1 MLKFLVKGQKIELLE
16 REVVAEE
23 QIAFSS
29 ICFVFSDNWKGLDK
43 TVQFTQK
50 DSIYHVHLGRD
61 IIAHCFVPAE
71 LQQGLVQISVFG
83 YAIDGAV
90 RATTVPID
98 MRIHKSGFSESGSTP
113 VPPTPDLYVQLLQQL
128 EEKAAALENGKD
140 GASAYDLAVQ
150 HGFSG
155 TEEQWL
161 ASLQGAKGDTGDTG
175 AQGLQGDKGDK
186 GDKGDPGVQGLP
198 GEKGDRGETGAQ
210 GEKGE
215 KGDAGADGFSPTA
228 TVVKSGSVVTITI
241 TDKNGTTTATLTE
254 GADVD
259 LTPYVTLAYANT
271 TFATIA
277 NVAEQEERIANLSN
291 QFTASDQAINK
302 SMDALDVRVATL
314 ESKMQTVESTLGDI
328 QTALASIVEVE

>member
-1 MLKFLVKGQKIELLE
+1 MLVFRIIGQQIELDHKE
-16 REVVAEE
+16 IVADE
-23 QIAFSS
+23 QIAFVDLLFLFTPEWEE
-29 ICFVFSDNWKGLDK
+29 IDK
-43 TVQFTQK
+43 VVQFEQN
-50 DSIYHVHLGRD
+50 DGVYNVHIGKG
-61 IIAHCFVPAE
+61 IIAQCTLPAE
-71 LQQGLVQISVFG
+71 ITTGRTSISVFG
-83 YAIDGAV
+83 YHNEI
-90 RATTVPID
+90 RATTASLEF
-98 MRIHKSGFSESGSTP
+98 RICRSGFSSSGSTTI
-113 VPPTPDLYVQLLQQL
+113 PPTPDLYAQLLQQL
-128 EEKAAALENGKD
+128 EEKAASLENGKD
-140 GASAYDLAVQ
+140 GASAYELAVQ

-161 ASLQGAKGDTGDTG
+161 ASLQGAKGDTG
-175 AQGLQGDKGDK
+175 AQGLQGDK

-198 GEKGDRGETGAQ
+198 GEKGDKGETGAQ

-215 KGDAGADGFSPTA
+215 KGDTGADGFSPTA

-259 LTPYVTLAYANT
+259 LSAYVTLEYANT
-271 TFATIA
+271 TFATID

-328 QTALASIVEVE
+328 QTILASIVEVSE

>member
-1 MLKFLVKGQKIELLE
+1 M
-16 REVVAEE
+16 
-23 QIAFSS
+23 
-29 ICFVFSDNWKGLDK
+29 
-43 TVQFTQK
+43 
-50 DSIYHVHLGRD
+50 HLGRD

-83 YAIDGAV
+83 YAIDGAI

-98 MRIHKSGFSESGSTP
+98 MRIHKSGFSESGSIP
-113 VPPTPDLYVQLLQQL
+113 VPPTPDLYTQLLQKL
-128 EEKAAALENGKD
+128 DEKAASLENGKD
-140 GASAYDLAVQ
+140 GASAYELAVQ

-161 ASLQGAKGDTGDTG
+161 ASLQGAKGDTG
-175 AQGLQGDKGDK
+175 AQGLQ

-198 GEKGDRGETGAQ
+198 GEKG
-210 GEKGE
+210 E
-215 KGDAGADGFSPTA
+215 KGDTGADGFSPTA

-254 GADVD
+254 GANVD

-277 NVAEQEERIANLSN
+277 NVAEQEERIADLSN
-291 QFTASDQAINK
+291 RFTASDQAINK
-302 SMDALDVRVATL
+302 SMDALDVRAATL

-328 QTALASIVEVE
+328 QTALASIVEVSE

>member
-1 MLKFLVKGQKIELLE
+1 ME
-16 REVVAEE
+16 
-23 QIAFSS
+23 
-29 ICFVFSDNWKGLDK
+29 DNWKALDK
-43 TVQFTQK
+43 IVQFTQK

-113 VPPTPDLYVQLLQQL
+113 VPPTPDLYAQLLQKL
-128 EEKAAALENGKD
+128 DEKAASLENGKD
-140 GASAYDLAVQ
+140 GASAYELAVQ

-161 ASLQGAKGDTGDTG
+161 ASLQGVKGDTGD
-175 AQGLQGDKGDK
+175 
-186 GDKGDPGVQGLP
+186 
-198 GEKGDRGETGAQ
+198 TGAQ

-215 KGDAGADGFSPTA
+215 KGDTGAQGLPGEKGEKGDTGEQGIPGEKGDTGADGFSPIA
-228 TVVKSGSVVTITI
+228 TVTKSGSLITITI

-259 LTPYVTLAYANT
+259 LSAYVTLEYANT
-271 TFATIA
+271 
-277 NVAEQEERIANLSN
+277 N
-291 QFTASDQAINK
+291 FTLIDKTNELETKITALET
-302 SMDALDVRVATL
+302 SM
-314 ESKMQTVESTLGDI
+314 GDI
-328 QTALASIVEVE
+328 QTALAAIVEVET

>member
-29 ICFVFSDNWKGLDK
+29 ICFIFSDNWKGLDK
-43 TVQFTQK
+43 TVQFTQE
-50 DSIYHVHLGRD
+50 DSIYHMHLGRD
-61 IIAHCFVPAE
+61 IIAHCFVPTE
-71 LQQGLVQISVFG
+71 LQQGLVHISVFG

-90 RATTVPID
+90 RATTIPID

-113 VPPTPDLYVQLLQQL
+113 IPPTPDLYAQLLQQL
-128 EEKAAALENGKD
+128 EEKAASLENGKD
-140 GASAYDLAVQ
+140 GASAYELAVQ

-161 ASLQGAKGDTGDTG
+161 ASLQGAKGDTG
-175 AQGLQGDKGDK
+175 AQGLQGDK

-198 GEKGDRGETGAQ
+198 GEKGDKGETGAQ

-215 KGDAGADGFSPTA
+215 KGDTGADGFSPTA

-259 LTPYVTLAYANT
+259 LSAYVTLEYANT
-271 TFATIA
+271 TFATID

-328 QTALASIVEVE
+328 QTILASIVEVSE

>member
-50 DSIYHVHLGRD
+50 GSIYHVHLGRD

-83 YAIDGAV
+83 YAIDGAI

-98 MRIHKSGFSESGSTP
+98 MRIHKSGFSESGSIP
-113 VPPTPDLYVQLLQQL
+113 VPPTPDLYTQLLQKL
-128 EEKAAALENGKD
+128 DEKAASLENGKD
-140 GASAYDLAVQ
+140 GASAYELAVQ

-161 ASLQGAKGDTGDTG
+161 ASLQGAKGDTG
-175 AQGLQGDKGDK
+175 AQGLQ

-198 GEKGDRGETGAQ
+198 GEKG
-210 GEKGE
+210 E
-215 KGDAGADGFSPTA
+215 KGDTGADGFSPTA

-254 GADVD
+254 GANVD

-277 NVAEQEERIANLSN
+277 NVAEQEERIADLSN
-291 QFTASDQAINK
+291 RFTASDQAINK
-302 SMDALDVRVATL
+302 SMDALDVRAATL

-328 QTALASIVEVE
+328 QTALASIVEVSE